1 MFSSFRF
8 PFNHYLSNHIFSK
21 RLCRPLCVVP
31 LTLWLFSK
39 KWIISRYISAKYF
52 VWKASCSYKT
62 TQAQSTN
69 DIDEVFLNVQQFFLT
84 RRKFTEA
91 ENQVFQ
97 VIFMS
102 WYILLSFPA
111 VFTFCSCFLGPLLDC
126 RGWTYLPEVA
136 HCTFQRIFFTK
147 SPRDL
152 MARNISWHY
161 AIDLAGSE
169 QATFSFHH

>member
-21 RLCRPLCVVP
+21 RLCRPLCVLP
-31 LTLWLFSK
+31 LRLWLFRK
-39 KWIISRYISAKYF
+39 KGNNISIYNTKYF
-52 VWKASCSYKT
+52 VWKASSSYKM
-62 TQAQSTN
+62 TQAQLSN
-69 DIDEVFLNVQQFFLT
+69 DIDEVYLNVQHFFIQEKVSGG
-84 RRKFTEA
+84 RKSSFSG
-91 ENQVFQ
+91 NFHVL
-97 VIFMS
+97 
-102 WYILLSFPA
+102 ILLSFPA
-111 VFTFCSCFLGPLLDC
+111 VFTFCSCFLGSLLDC
-126 RGWTYLPEVA
+126 RGWTYMPEVA
-136 HCTFQRIFFTK
+136 HFTFQRIFFTK